1 MTLIKYCEDGIRH
14 VDYWSVLKVI
24 NDHEVTYRLLSST
37 VDDDVF
43 DRWRL
48 NSGIIDFTLEQ
59 GFVDFLG
66 YSGSVYRCRLKDE
79 MLNPIMA
86 SMLAQ
91 WQDRFENP
99 NYSIRAIGFD
109 QFVTEWETYKLKW
122 N

>member
-59 GFVDFLG
+59 GFVDFHG
-66 YSGSVYRCRLKDE
+66 YSGSVYLFCE
-79 MLNPIMA
+79 MNRKFGVCVQARKFI
-86 SMLAQ
+86 
-91 WQDRFENP
+91 
-99 NYSIRAIGFD
+99 
-109 QFVTEWETYKLKW
+109 
-122 N
+122 